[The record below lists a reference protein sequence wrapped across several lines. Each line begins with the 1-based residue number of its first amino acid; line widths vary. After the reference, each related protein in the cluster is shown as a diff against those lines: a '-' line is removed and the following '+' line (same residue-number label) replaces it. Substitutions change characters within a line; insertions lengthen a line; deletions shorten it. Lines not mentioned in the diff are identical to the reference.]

1 MADPLGFWSIA
12 AEDPHRLAV
21 VDPQGRC
28 TTFGE
33 LAELTNRYTHG
44 MRSLGLTPGDSMAT
58 VLPNGLEQLVSLLAA
73 YQGGLYVT
81 PVNWHLSAAE
91 IAYILNDSDT
101 GLLIGHERFATEL
114 ERALDGADVPHAFS
128 VGTVAGFRPLE
139 DLTAGRSSTRPENLT
154 TGSIMGYT
162 SGTTGRPK
170 GVRRDLS
177 VRHPDESAGLAG
189 LLLMLFGIQPHA
201 DNVFLCATP
210 VYHSA
215 GSLWVTMSLHLGH
228 SVVLMDRWS
237 PLETL
242 ELIERHR
249 VTHTH
254 LVPTMFHRLLRL
266 PAADRDRY
274 DVSSLRHVIHA
285 AAPCPVETK
294 QQMLDWWGDCIYEYY
309 ASTEGGGTLATP
321 ADWRRF
327 PGTVGRP
334 WPETEVIV
342 VDPDGPAVPGGG
354 RGALFMKVAPSLRFE
369 YHKDETKTAGGRLG
383 EFFTVGDIG
392 YFNEEGYLFLNDRAR
407 DMIIVGG
414 VNIYP
419 AEIEGVMQQCPL
431 VGDVAVFGVPDEDL
445 GEAIKAVVEPAP
457 GVEAGETTRREIME
471 FLQGRLARQRHPHS
485 LDFSDA
491 LPREPTGKLFK
502 RRLRDPYWEGRER
515 PI

>member
-12 AEDPHRLAV
+12 TEDPHRLAV
-21 VDPQGRC
+21 LDAQGRRIS
-28 TTFGE
+28 FGE

-44 MRSLGLTPGDSMAT
+44 LRALGLGPGDSMVT
-58 VLPNGLEQLVSLLAA
+58 VLPNGLEQIAAMLAA

-91 IAYILNDSDT
+91 IAYIVTDSDAKV
-101 GLLIGHERFATEL
+101 LLGHERFAGEV
-114 ERALDGADVPHAFS
+114 AGVLDEVRVPHAFS
-128 VGTVAGFRPLE
+128 VGTVGGFRPLVE
-139 DLTAGRSSTRPENLT
+139 LTAGRPATRPENLA

-170 GVRRDLS
+170 GVRRALS
-177 VRHPDESAGLAG
+177 GRHPDESATLAG
-189 LLLMLFGIQPHA
+189 FLLLLFGIQPHA
-201 DNVFLCATP
+201 GNVFLCATP
-210 VYHSA
+210 IYHSA
-215 GSLWVTMSLHLGH
+215 ASLWTTMSLHLGH

-242 ELIERHR
+242 ELIERHH

-254 LVPTMFHRLLRL
+254 LVPTIFHRLLRL

-294 QQMLDWWGDCIYEYY
+294 QRMLDWWGDCIYEYY
-309 ASTEGGGTLATP
+309 AATEGGGTLATP

-334 WPETEVIV
+334 WPDTEVIV
-342 VDPDGPAVPGGG
+342 VDSEGRELPPGRSGTVY
-354 RGALFMKVAPSLRFE
+354 MKMPPSLRFE
-369 YHKDETKTAGGRLG
+369 YHKDEAKTSGGRLG
-383 EFFTVGDIG
+383 EFFTVGDVG
-392 YFNEEGYLFLNDRAR
+392 YFNTEGYLFLNDRAG

-445 GEAIKAVVEPAP
+445 GETIKAVVEPVA
-457 GVEAGETTRREIME
+457 GVEAGEATRRAIME

-491 LPREPTGKLFK
+491 LPREPTGKLYK
-502 RRLRDPYWEGRER
+502 RRLRDPYWEGQQRR
-515 PI
+515 I

>member
-12 AEDPHRLAV
+12 AEHPHRLAV

-28 TTFGE
+28 TSFGE
-33 LAELTNRYTHG
+33 LADLTNRYAHG
-44 MRSLGLTPGDSMAT
+44 LGSLGLGAGDSMVT
-58 VLPNGLEQLVSLLAA
+58 VLPNGLEQIAALLAA
-73 YQGGLYVT
+73 YQSGLYVT

-91 IAYILNDSDT
+91 ITHIVNDCDA
-101 GLLIGHERFATEL
+101 GLLIGHERFADELAGVL
-114 ERALDGADVPHAFS
+114 ERAAVPHAFS
-128 VGTVAGFRPLE
+128 VGTVGGFRPLE
-139 DLTAGRSSTRPENLT
+139 ELTAAQPATRPENLA
-154 TGSIMGYT
+154 TGSTMGYT

-170 GVRRDLS
+170 GVRRSLS
-177 VRHPDESAGLAG
+177 IRHPDESAVLAG
-189 LLLMLFGIQPHA
+189 FLLLMFGIQPHA

-210 VYHSA
+210 LYHSA
-215 GSLWVTMSLHLGH
+215 GGLWTTMSLHLGH

-237 PLETL
+237 PLGML
-242 ELIERHR
+242 ELIERHH

-274 DVSSLRHVIHA
+274 DISSLQHVVHA

-294 QQMLDWWGDCIYEYY
+294 QRMLDWWGDCIYEYY
-309 ASTEGGGTLATP
+309 AATEGGGTLATP
-321 ADWRRF
+321 ADWRLF

-342 VDPDGPAVPGGG
+342 VDAEGRPLPPGESGTVY
-354 RGALFMKVAPSLRFE
+354 MKMPSSLRFE
-369 YHKDETKTAGGRLG
+369 YHKDRTKTADGRLG
-383 EFFTVGDIG
+383 EFFTVGDVG
-392 YFNEEGYLFLNDRAR
+392 YFNEEGYLFLNDRAG

-414 VNIYP
+414 VNVYP

-445 GEAIKAVVEPAP
+445 GEKIHAVVEPAP
-457 GVEAGETTRREIME
+457 GVEAGEGTRREIIE

-491 LPREPTGKLFK
+491 LPREPTGKLYK

-515 PI
+515 RI